1 MFNGNIICEGATA
14 GWAAGHLRSCFSA
27 VFFGGAEGVALVS
40 FWLVAVE
47 AQKHF
52 EIKRINASY

>member
-1 MFNGNIICEGATA
+1 MFNGNIICGGATA
-14 GWAAGHLRSCFSA
+14 GAGAGHLCSCFSA

-47 AQKHF
+47 AHKYF
-52 EIKRINASY
+52 EIKRIYASY

>member
-14 GWAAGHLRSCFSA
+14 GWVPGHLCSRFSGA
-27 VFFGGAEGVALVS
+27 FFGGAEGVALVS

-47 AQKHF
+47 AHKDF
-52 EIKRINASY
+52 EI